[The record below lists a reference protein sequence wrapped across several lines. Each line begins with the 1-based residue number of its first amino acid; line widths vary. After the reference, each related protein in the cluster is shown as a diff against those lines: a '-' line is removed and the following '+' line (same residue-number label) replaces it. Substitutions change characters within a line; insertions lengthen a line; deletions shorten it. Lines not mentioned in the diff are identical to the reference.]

1 MAENLIFRVVE
12 ELLWLVGYASG
23 FFRTRSY
30 SMKWYSYSEMVL
42 VLEKNRWDLGASS
55 TSRSTSTALLSTRN
69 PDSLPTK
76 LPEEP
81 SSGSS
86 T

>member
-1 MAENLIFRVVE
+1 MAEILIFRVVE
-12 ELLWLVGYASG
+12 ELLWL
-23 FFRTRSY
+23 
-30 SMKWYSYSEMVL
+30 
-42 VLEKNRWDLGASS
+42 LEKNRWDLGASS

-69 PDSLPTK
+69 PDSLPAK

-86 T
+86 N